1 MSSVES
7 PSPDHNLAALLVSSA
22 ERHPALPAVAVGSVV
37 YHDYAALA
45 VRVAQL
51 AATLSAASFLAG
63 ERIALVARNSP
74 EYIEAL
80 FACWHAGLC
89 AVPVNSKLHP
99 SELAY
104 VLDHSGARWAF
115 VDASWHATL
124 EGRNGELPSLERVIG
139 FGSRE
144 YASLFGDA
152 RRDEPAAVA
161 PADPAWLFYTSGTT
175 GRPKGAILSHAN
187 LSAMSESFLT
197 GVEPVAAGDAILHA
211 APLSHGSGLYV
222 LPHVQR
228 AAVNVVP
235 ESGGF
240 DPEETMALLARWANT
255 RFFAA
260 PTMVKRLVAH
270 RALGDAPLEHLASII
285 YGGAPMYVEDC
296 KTAYAALGSRLAQIY
311 GQGESPMTITAM
323 PRAMLAA
330 AIEQDDDARLG
341 SVGVAQVGVEIRIG
355 DADGAV
361 LPLGEVGEVLVRG
374 PTVMQGYWMNPEAT
388 AATLAGGWLHTGD
401 VGCLDS
407 DGFLTLKDRSKD
419 LIISGGSNIYPREI
433 EEVLQR
439 HRDVAEVAVIGRRH
453 PDWGEEVVAC
463 VVARREANAA
473 ALERELDA
481 LCLEHVARFKRP
493 KAYVF
498 FAELPKNST
507 GKVLKTVLRERVGN
521 DKRPFQHTRS
531 P

>member
-1 MSSVES
+1 MSSLES
-7 PSPDHNLAALLVSSA
+7 PSPAHNLASLLIRSA
-22 ERHPALPAVAVGSVV
+22 QRHPALAAVALGSVV
-37 YHDYAALA
+37 CHDYAALA

-51 AATLSAASFLAG
+51 AATLFAAGLAPG

-80 FACWHAGLC
+80 FACWQAGLC

-104 VLDHSGARWAF
+104 VLDHSGARWAL
-115 VDASWHATL
+115 VDASWYAML
-124 EGRNGELPSLERVIG
+124 AGRGGDLPSLEHVIA
-139 FGSRE
+139 FGSGE
-144 YASLFGDA
+144 YARLFGEA
-152 RRDEPAAVA
+152 RRDEPVAVA

-175 GRPKGAILSHAN
+175 GRPKGAALSHAN
-187 LSAMSESFLT
+187 LSAMSEGFLAC
-197 GVEPVAAGDAILHA
+197 VEPVAAGDAILHA

-228 AAVNVVP
+228 AAVNVVT

-240 DPEETMALLARWANT
+240 DPEETIALLARWANT
-255 RFFAA
+255 RLFAA
-260 PTMVKRLVAH
+260 PTMVKRLVEH
-270 RALGDAPLEHLASII
+270 RALGDARLEHLASII

-296 KTAYAALGSRLAQIY
+296 KAACAALGPRLAQIY

-323 PRAMLAA
+323 SRATLAA
-330 AIEQDDDARLG
+330 AIERDDEARLG
-341 SVGVAQVGVEIRIG
+341 SVGVAQVGIDVRIAG
-355 DADGAV
+355 PDGAA
-361 LPLGEVGEVLVRG
+361 LPVGAVGEVLVHG
-374 PTVMQGYWMNPEAT
+374 PTVMQGYWKNPEAT

-401 VGCLDS
+401 VGCLDGE
-407 DGFLTLKDRSKD
+407 GFLTLKDRSKD

-463 VVARREANAA
+463 VVARREVDAT
-473 ALERELDA
+473 ALERDLDA
-481 LCLEHVARFKRP
+481 LCLAHIARFKRP

-498 FAELPKNST
+498 LAELPKNNT
-507 GKVLKTVLRERVGN
+507 GKVLKTVLRERVAP
-521 DKRPFQHTRS
+521 R
-531 P
+531 